1 MEVTE
6 DDDNNIVNLAQ
17 GMDLIQQSEG
27 AQAVVARMS
36 KEAAAKIHLADQAEQ
51 IAGRIKDPEM
61 LENALVAKLNAQRDF
76 AVIHDS
82 LFTPGRP
89 WPKTLMNNSAST
101 GRIKSLDWC
110 STHGFAERTVRR
122 WHELIDPAKHEAK
135 QKAIIRKCWELA
147 ELWQAANFSS
157 EHNEWFTPAKY
168 IEAVREVL
176 GDIDLDP
183 ASSTQANAVVRAT
196 EIFTQFD
203 DGLTREWRG
212 RVFMNPPYGRTPEHR
227 SLAAAF
233 CNKALVEFAAGNVEA
248 GIILVNSL
256 HSQTWQAPLYDH
268 AVCFVDHRIHFVSA
282 DGEEN
287 EAPTF
292 QNIFVYLG
300 RDLPKFADVFSRF
313 GYVMRR
319 IEA

>member
-1 MEVTE
+1 MGVSNKSIASLNTAIVERRAKKAAGEIHAAGLAE
-6 DDDNNIVNLAQ
+6 DIAERVKDPTAL
-17 GMDLIQQSEG
+17 EG
-27 AQAVVARMS
+27 ALIR
-36 KEAAAKIHLADQAEQ
+36 K
-51 IAGRIKDPEM
+51 
-61 LENALVAKLNAQRDF
+61 LEAQRDF
-76 AVIHDS
+76 AAQYAALFPHGGDRTEQVARTGHLNHDE
-82 LFTPGRP
+82 
-89 WPKTLMNNSAST
+89 
-101 GRIKSLDWC
+101 WC
-110 STHGFAERTVRR
+110 LSFGFAGRTVRR
-122 WHELIDPAKHEAK
+122 WCELLDAENYATK
-135 QKAIIRKCWELA
+135 QKIIVKKCWELA
-147 ELWQAANFSS
+147 ELWQAASFSS
-157 EHNEWFTPAKY
+157 EHNEWYTPAKY

-183 ASSTQANAVVRAT
+183 ASSAQANAVVRAT

-212 RVFMNPPYGRTPEHR
+212 RFFMNPPYGRTPEHR

-233 CNKALVEFAAGNVEA
+233 CNKALAEFAAGNVEA

-300 RDLPKFADVFSRF
+300 SNLPKFADVFSRL
-313 GYVMRR
+313 GYVMRKV
-319 IEA
+319 E